1 MMDRQCFS
9 LRCFINTI
17 INKPKINYS
26 EQRDSSLTDTET
38 CHFNSALLVE
48 IMIHTCIYVSNH
60 WGESLYT
67 EQKFKNNFMK
77 YYAPT
82 DTKLDMTLK
91 YIFFFINPSLMVEYT
106 VNTGMITVNVHTT
119 SHLDAGILNACD
131 VKVILWQTFFRI
143 FCSSYRICVNS
154 FRPKDPPTTSNWKHI
169 KICNVS
175 CFNPKCWCQGN
186 EEHLLQ

>member
-1 MMDRQCFS
+1 MMDRQSFS

-17 INKPKINYS
+17 INKPKISYT

-60 WGESLYT
+60 WGESLHP

-77 YYAPT
+77 YYALT

-91 YIFFFINPSLMVEYT
+91 DICFFLIKPSLMVEFNT
-106 VNTGMITVNVHTT
+106 VNIGMLIVNVHTT
-119 SHLDAGILNACD
+119 LHLDAGILNVCN

-143 FCSSYRICVNS
+143 FCSSYRSCANS

-169 KICNVS
+169 KICNIS
-175 CFNPKCWCQGN
+175 
-186 EEHLLQ
+186 